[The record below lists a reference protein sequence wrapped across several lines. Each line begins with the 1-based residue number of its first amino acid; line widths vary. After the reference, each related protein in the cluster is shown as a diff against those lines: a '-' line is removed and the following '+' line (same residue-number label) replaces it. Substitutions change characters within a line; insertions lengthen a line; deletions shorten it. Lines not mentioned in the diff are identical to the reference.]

1 MISADPRFNQIFGP
15 LNSLIDFA
23 SIAVWYLERSEGVLV
38 SYYGPLAHTSVLT
51 INFDIDE
58 SPILN
63 RAYQERKPVLVED
76 AFGNTPL
83 AKAFRHSQDDVP
95 GDPFNYVKSVMIFPV
110 RVAADFSIILT
121 LSHLNR
127 GAYSQDDLIKA
138 DAYFKSVT
146 PSIETYV
153 LIKILERRTNRIQAF
168 QDIQQAI
175 SRHLKIREILSLI
188 ANHAKSMIFAHTVFI
203 FLAEGNCLSKFYAT
217 DDSTHLHQEF
227 DLLPIEGSL
236 IGKVVKTN
244 QTLRTNLFLSDQEAH
259 PAEAA
264 LLTGQSC
271 LLVPL
276 QLQGQPIGAILAS
289 GRCFGYFGI
298 EDERNLIS
306 LRDSAAV
313 ALENAQAYS
322 IEQEKRRNSEV
333 IQTIQ
338 AKISPEKPVKE
349 ALEGLLAEAIHLLR
363 ADAAVINI
371 KKTDTQETDLTISY
385 SADQE
390 LQEIISQT
398 FSLRSCLTDTNKTGV
413 SVPSVASFPTNRLY
427 TTSPLPPPD
436 GDETRWLNEIGR
448 KPVDSTPLYDE
459 DALAGKIMTRLC
471 ISLALEKNYQGGL
484 FFFWRAPTL
493 LYPENLQQAELICK
507 YIQMVIERNQLEL
520 KTQELARVQ
529 ERQRIAQAL
538 HDTVAQFLFRINLE
552 AHWCVDNLSTDPV
565 GKERLQTIQHLG
577 EKCDQELR
585 SAIFALRN
593 NFPGGQN
600 NYVDLLK
607 NQIIEFQNEYQIE
620 TTFIVA
626 QEIQPLPFPVVETLY
641 RILRESLTN
650 IRKHANARSVLVSL
664 KDDKDSV
671 IFIIQDDG
679 TGMPQTPSSAGVDS
693 RLHFG
698 VEEIKSM
705 VAVLGGECFIGNNDD
720 NGAMIKVKIP
730 LKELLP

>member
-276 QLQGQPIGAILAS
+276 QLQGQPIGVILAN

-298 EDERNLIS
+298 EDERTLIS

-349 ALEGLLAEAIHLLR
+349 ALEGLLAEASHLLR

-371 KKTDTQETDLTISY
+371 KRADTQETDLTISY
-385 SADQE
+385 SADPE
-390 LQEIISQT
+390 LREIIGQT

-427 TTSPLPPPD
+427 TISPLPPPD

-484 FFFWRAPTL
+484 FFFWRTPTL

-626 QEIQPLPFPVVETLY
+626 PEIQPLPFPVVETLY

-679 TGMPQTPSSAGVDS
+679 TGIPQTPSSAGVDS

-730 LKELLP
+730 LKEPLP

>member
-83 AKAFRHSQDDVP
+83 AKAFRHSQDEVP

-121 LSHLNR
+121 ISHRNR
-127 GAYSQDDLIKA
+127 GAYSHNDLNKA

-153 LIKILERRTNRIQAF
+153 LIKILERRTNKIQAF

-175 SRHLKIREILSLI
+175 SRHLKIHEILCLI
-188 ANHAKSMIFAHTVFI
+188 ANHARSMIFAQTVMI

-217 DDSTHLHQEF
+217 GDSAHLHQEF

-276 QLQGQPIGAILAS
+276 QLQSQPIGAILAN

-298 EDERNLIS
+298 EDERTLIS

-363 ADAAVINI
+363 ADAAVISI
-371 KKTDTQETDLTISY
+371 KRADTQETDLTISY

-390 LQEIISQT
+390 LREIIGQT
-398 FSLRSCLTDTNKTGV
+398 FSLRSCLADTNKIGA

-427 TTSPLPPPD
+427 TIAPLPPPG

-448 KPVDSTPLYDE
+448 KPVDSTPLHDE
-459 DALAGKIMTRLC
+459 DALAGKIMTRVC
-471 ISLALEKNYQGGL
+471 ISLALEKNYQGAL

-493 LYPENLQQAELICK
+493 LYPEDLQQAELICK

-593 NFPGGQN
+593 NFQGGQN
-600 NYVDLLK
+600 NYIDLLK

-620 TTFIVA
+620 ATFIVA
-626 QEIQPLPFPVVETLY
+626 PEIQPLPFPVAETIY

-650 IRKHANARSVLVSL
+650 IRKHANAHSVLVSL

-679 TGMPQTPSSAGVDS
+679 TGMPQAPSSDGVDS

-705 VAVLGGECFIGNNDD
+705 VALLDGECFIGNNDD

-730 LKELLP
+730 LKEALP